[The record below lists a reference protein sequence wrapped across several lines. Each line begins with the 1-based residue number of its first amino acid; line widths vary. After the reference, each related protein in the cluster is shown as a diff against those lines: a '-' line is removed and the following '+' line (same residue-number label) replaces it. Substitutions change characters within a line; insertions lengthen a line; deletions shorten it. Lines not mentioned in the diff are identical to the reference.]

1 MNLQPTRHNHI
12 LDIFLTNHPALI
24 SDVKVIPGISDHEA
38 VCVEC
43 DLTVKSVLPV
53 KKKLYLWNKADFTSI
68 NHLVTEFANSFLDNT
83 INTPVQDL
91 WDAYKSMCMNCLQ
104 LVPTKTAPSGKSNQ
118 PWATPLIRYLSSK
131 KKRLYNRARRSDL
144 VEDWKEYRAAKNLMQ
159 KECRRA
165 HNRYLC
171 NTFNPDSDRGYK
183 NLWSYVKC
191 KKRDQ
196 VTIPPLDVNGLTV
209 SDSQEKANAIN
220 VQFLSVHTE
229 EDVSTLPDLGTSPY
243 NSIATEDITVE
254 GVACLLADLQ
264 SHKAHGPDE
273 IPARLI

>member
-1 MNLQPTRHNHI
+1 M
-12 LDIFLTNHPALI
+12 
-24 SDVKVIPGISDHEA
+24 
-38 VCVEC
+38 
-43 DLTVKSVLPV
+43 
-53 KKKLYLWNKADFTSI
+53 
-68 NHLVTEFANSFLDNT
+68 
-83 INTPVQDL
+83 
-91 WDAYKSMCMNCLQ
+91 
-104 LVPTKTAPSGKSNQ
+104 
-118 PWATPLIRYLSSK
+118 
-131 KKRLYNRARRSDL
+131 YNRARRSDL
-144 VEDWKEYRAAKNLMQ
+144 VEDWKEYHAAKNLMQ

-171 NTFNPDSDRGYK
+171 NMFNPDSDRGYK
-183 NLWSYVKC
+183 NLSYVKC

-220 VQFLSVHTE
+220 AQFLSVHTE

-273 IPARLI
+273 IPARLLKETAYNMVPLLTLIFKASLHQQHLPSDWKLPTLLLSLRKDHARILLITDRYL